1 MAGIPSTAGQDIPL
15 EQAPGRRRRW
25 LILAAVAAL
34 LALLVW
40 AALRAGG
47 GQHAVAAE
55 SLRLATVSRGD
66 FVADVSAQG
75 RVVAAVSPT
84 LYAPAVGTINLKVN
98 AGDRVKKGQLLA
110 ELDSPEIQNQYAQE
124 EANLASLRA
133 SYQRERLEV
142 ETRRLQNQQAVDLA
156 KVAEEGAERERK
168 RAQEAY
174 GMGVLPIMEVDRR
187 ADELINA
194 QLRHRH
200 AQEEVRLQ
208 AKSLDL
214 QLRGRA
220 LELERQQL
228 VVDNM
233 RRRAEELR
241 IVAPVN
247 GVIGTLSVLQRAA
260 VAANQALMTV
270 VDLSALEV
278 EIQVPET
285 YADSLGLEMPAEV
298 RLGSQTFPARLT
310 AISPEVANNQV
321 TGRVAFTGDK
331 PPELRQNQRVSVRIV
346 LDQRQDVLRVPRGP
360 FIEAGGGRYAYV
372 VRDGVAVRTPV
383 TLGAISIN
391 QVEIVSGV
399 EAGEQLVISG
409 DQAFESADTVSI
421 RN

>member
-15 EQAPGRRRRW
+15 ERAPRFRRRG
-25 LILAAVAAL
+25 LMIAAAAAL

-47 GQHAVAAE
+47 GQRVAAAE
-55 SLRLATVSRGD
+55 SLRLATVSRGE
-66 FVADVSAQG
+66 FIADVSAQG

-98 AGDRVKKGQLLA
+98 AGDRVEQGQLLA

-124 EANLASLRA
+124 EANLAGLRA
-133 SYQRERLEV
+133 SFQRERLEV

-208 AKSLDL
+208 GKSLDL

-321 TGRVAFTGDK
+321 TGRVAFTGGK

-346 LDQRQDVLRVPRGP
+346 LDQRQDVLRLPRGP
-360 FIEAGGGRYAYV
+360 FIEAGGGRYVYV

-399 EAGEQLVISG
+399 EAGEQVVISG
-409 DQAFESADTVSI
+409 DQAFEGAETVSI

>member
-1 MAGIPSTAGQDIPL
+1 
-15 EQAPGRRRRW
+15 
-25 LILAAVAAL
+25 
-34 LALLVW
+34 
-40 AALRAGG
+40 
-47 GQHAVAAE
+47 
-55 SLRLATVSRGD
+55 
-66 FVADVSAQG
+66 
-75 RVVAAVSPT
+75 
-84 LYAPAVGTINLKVN
+84 
-98 AGDRVKKGQLLA
+98 
-110 ELDSPEIQNQYAQE
+110 
-124 EANLASLRA
+124 
-133 SYQRERLEV
+133 
-142 ETRRLQNQQAVDLA
+142 AVDLA

-241 IVAPVN
+241 ITAPVN

-372 VRDGVAVRTPV
+372 VRDGLAVRTPV

-409 DQAFESADTVSI
+409 DQAFEAADTVSI

>member
-15 EQAPGRRRRW
+15 ERAPRFRRRG
-25 LILAAVAAL
+25 LMFAAAAAL

-47 GQHAVAAE
+47 GQRAVAAE
-55 SLRLATVSRGD
+55 SLRLATVSRGE
-66 FVADVSAQG
+66 FIADVSAQG

-98 AGDRVKKGQLLA
+98 AGDRVEQGQLLA

-241 IVAPVN
+241 IAAPVS

-346 LDQRQDVLRVPRGP
+346 LDQRQDVLRLPRGP
-360 FIEAGGGRYAYV
+360 FIETGGGRYAYV

-383 TLGAISIN
+383 SLGAISIN

-399 EAGEQLVISG
+399 EAGEQVVISG
-409 DQAFESADTVSI
+409 DQAFEGADTVSI

>member
-1 MAGIPSTAGQDIPL
+1 MAGIPRTAGQDIPL
-15 EQAPGRRRRW
+15 ERAPGRRRRG

-47 GQHAVAAE
+47 GQRAVAAE
-55 SLRLATVSRGD
+55 SLRMATVSRGE
-66 FVADVSAQG
+66 FIADVSAQG

-98 AGDRVKKGQLLA
+98 AGDRVEKGQLLA

-124 EANLASLRA
+124 EANLAGLRA

-241 IVAPVN
+241 ITAPVN

-372 VRDGVAVRTPV
+372 VRDGLAVRTPV

-409 DQAFESADTVSI
+409 DQAFEGADTVSI

>member
-15 EQAPGRRRRW
+15 ERAPGRRRRG
-25 LILAAVAAL
+25 LILAAVAVL

-47 GQHAVAAE
+47 GQRVAAAE
-55 SLRLATVSRGD
+55 SLRLATVSRGE

-98 AGDRVKKGQLLA
+98 AGDRVEKGQLLA

-124 EANLASLRA
+124 EANLAGLRA

-241 IVAPVN
+241 ITAPVN

-321 TGRVAFTGDK
+321 TGRVAFTGGK

-360 FIEAGGGRYAYV
+360 FIEAGGGRYVYV
-372 VRDGVAVRTPV
+372 LRDGVAVRTPV

-391 QVEIVSGV
+391 QVEIISGV
-399 EAGEQLVISG
+399 EAGEQVVISG
-409 DQAFESADTVSI
+409 DQAFEGADTVSI

>member
-15 EQAPGRRRRW
+15 ERAPRFRRRG
-25 LILAAVAAL
+25 LMIAAAAAL

-47 GQHAVAAE
+47 GQRVAAAE
-55 SLRLATVSRGD
+55 SLRLATVSRGE
-66 FVADVSAQG
+66 FIADVSAQG

-98 AGDRVKKGQLLA
+98 AGDRVEKGQLLA

-124 EANLASLRA
+124 EANLAGLRA
-133 SYQRERLEV
+133 SFQRERLEV

-194 QLRHRH
+194 RLRHRH

-208 AKSLDL
+208 GKSLDL

-321 TGRVAFTGDK
+321 TGRVAFTGGK

-346 LDQRQDVLRVPRGP
+346 LDQRQDVLRLPRGP
-360 FIEAGGGRYAYV
+360 FIEAGGGRYVYV

-399 EAGEQLVISG
+399 EAGEQVVISG
-409 DQAFESADTVSI
+409 DQAFEGAETVSI